1 MLSDRQKQIQALA
14 AKLMA
19 NFKMSEME
27 ARKHAVALID
37 YQRGPKRG

>member
-1 MLSDRQKQIQALA
+1 MSDRQKQIQALT

-27 ARKHAVALID
+27 ARREAVKLID
-37 YQRGPKRG
+37 YQRGPRK

>member
-1 MLSDRQKQIQALA
+1 MLSDRQKQILALTE
-14 AKLMA
+14 KLMA

-27 ARKHAVALID
+27 ARREAVKLID